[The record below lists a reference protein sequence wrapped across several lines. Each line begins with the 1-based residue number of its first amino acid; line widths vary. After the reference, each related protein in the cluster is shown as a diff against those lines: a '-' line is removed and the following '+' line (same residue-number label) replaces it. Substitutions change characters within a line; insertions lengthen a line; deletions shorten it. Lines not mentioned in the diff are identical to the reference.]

1 MIKKSLIGI
10 AVLLWCVAIIV
21 QTLPH
26 FFFADSFCWA
36 DAQSEI
42 REDDLLVE
50 KKSEACIII
59 NNRRY
64 RISKNTL
71 LTDNSGE
78 AISFAD
84 LFIPCFARLKYYH
97 NPAENVFEVISA
109 KVLDDPLLRS
119 AK

>member
-1 MIKKSLIGI
+1 MIKKCFIGI

-21 QTLPH
+21 SESQTLPH
-26 FFFADSFCWA
+26 LFFADGFCWA

-50 KKSEACIII
+50 KKSESCIII

-64 RISKNTL
+64 RISKNTF

-78 AISFAD
+78 AIPFDD
-84 LFIPCFARLKYYH
+84 LSIPCFARLRYYH
-97 NPAENVFEVISA
+97 NPAENVFEVISV
-109 KVLDDPLLRS
+109 KVLDDPH
-119 AK
+119 